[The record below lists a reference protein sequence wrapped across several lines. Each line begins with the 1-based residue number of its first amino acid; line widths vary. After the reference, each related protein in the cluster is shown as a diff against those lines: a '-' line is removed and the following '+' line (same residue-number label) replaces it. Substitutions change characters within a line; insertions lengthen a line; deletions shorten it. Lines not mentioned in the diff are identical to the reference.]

1 MRRYGLIAGFRLLLW
16 WGVRSLKRW
25 TGMPERHA
33 IEQFR
38 PVRTDWP
45 DAAWIFAD
53 ERAACLAYD
62 PDPARVRIV
71 ITETVMN

>member
-1 MRRYGLIAGFRLLLW
+1 
-16 WGVRSLKRW
+16 
-25 TGMPERHA
+25 MPERHA